1 MYCLAIDD
9 SLKNKIKELN
19 YIPVGLGD
27 NKFSEDW
34 LRDNTGKNISQKNKH
49 YGEYTFHYWLWK
61 NYLDKIKTNWV
72 GFCQYRKFFFLE
84 KTKEDNL
91 SFKNLKNSI
100 IIDAE
105 GLDGNFDCILGK
117 KFKVDNY
124 KFSKIIKHHL
134 IDFLLNPT
142 LFFNKKKRNLK
153 FHFDLFHG
161 KGNLESAI
169 KLLDS
174 DNQNDF
180 REYMKNNT
188 SFNPH
193 NMFICKTQILKSYY
207 NVVFPWLAKCENL
220 FGFENLSGYGKKRI
234 YGFLAERFMSFW
246 FNKNYKVKELE
257 IIVKDLSD
265 YKNL

>member
-1 MYCLAIDD
+1 M
-9 SLKNKIKELN
+9 
-19 YIPVGLGD
+19 
-27 NKFSEDW
+27 
-34 LRDNTGKNISQKNKH
+34 
-49 YGEYTFHYWLWK
+49 
-61 NYLDKIKTNWV
+61 
-72 GFCQYRKFFFLE
+72 
-84 KTKEDNL
+84 
-91 SFKNLKNSI
+91 KNSI

-180 REYMKNNT
+180 REYMNNNT

-220 FGFENLSGYGKKRI
+220 FGFKNLSGYGKKRI

>member
-1 MYCLAIDD
+1 MKNTSIFCLT
-9 SLKNKIKELN
+9 LKPEHEEIIKELS
-19 YIPVGLGD
+19 YIPVGLG
-27 NKFSEDW
+27 NQKFSKECLSDKKGDSIS
-34 LRDNTGKNISQKNKH
+34 LKNPF
-49 YGEYTFHYWLWK
+49 YGEYTFHYWVWK

-142 LFFNKKKRNLK
+142 LFFNKKKK
-153 FHFDLFHG
+153 
-161 KGNLESAI
+161 
-169 KLLDS
+169 
-174 DNQNDF
+174 
-180 REYMKNNT
+180 
-188 SFNPH
+188 
-193 NMFICKTQILKSYY
+193 KS
-207 NVVFPWLAKCENL
+207 
-220 FGFENLSGYGKKRI
+220 
-234 YGFLAERFMSFW
+234 
-246 FNKNYKVKELE
+246 
-257 IIVKDLSD
+257 
-265 YKNL
+265 